1 MSELTGI
8 STNFVEEEEYFKKRL
23 SEFGDLSL
31 RALNW
36 RYTDRELE
44 WSKGFYYTKKRG
56 VGQTYNRTSMIDV
69 LGTLMKAPLVD
80 RTRTIDSYYSLISEL
95 PEIPDYKVDYHKV
108 CDDKTIE
115 IFEECRRDNKDLRV
129 SWSGG
134 IDSTNALSA
143 ILKHWSKYPDVEL
156 VVCLNQKSIDE
167 YPWFYEKY
175 LNPDNQSDIVILMGD
190 VKELSHLGE
199 NEALGLNMS
208 KDIGNGKDFLIVTG
222 ELGDQVFGAKIL
234 INDIKENGTDG
245 LVNKPYEHVFSPDI
259 NTFIKPIVDVMPKDW
274 PRDCGNVM
282 HWLNF
287 TLKWQWCQ
295 LRMFMMYPIE
305 YRKYRHFYDS
315 DGFQQWTMQNDMS
328 VKMPNYDL
336 KRYKEVAKRYIAD
349 FTGDEEYFINKE
361 KEDSQRCTIN
371 VFGSDPT
378 MEGKDP
384 EEVRRHW
391 ESCDIDF
398 NKKWKPVRT
407 TDSIVR
413 ETSED
418 LDKGIKA
425 GIEIEMNINLDI

>member
-8 STNFVEEEEYFKKRL
+8 STNFVEGDPILGKI
-23 SEFGDLSL
+23 GDLSL

-36 RYTDRELE
+36 RYTDTEVE
-44 WSKGFYYTKKRG
+44 WSKGYYYTKKRG
-56 VGQTYNRTSMIDV
+56 VGQSYNRTSLIDV

-80 RTRTIDSYYSLISEL
+80 RTRTIDPYYAIISEL

-108 CDDKTIE
+108 CDDKAIE
-115 IFEECRRDNKDLRV
+115 ILDECRRDNKDLRV

-143 ILKHWSKYPDVEL
+143 ILKHWDSYPEVDL

-175 LNPDNQSDIVILMGD
+175 LGAFNKIKILMGD
-190 VKELSHLGE
+190 VQELAHLGE
-199 NEALGLNMS
+199 NEALGLNMA
-208 KDIGNGKDFLIVTG
+208 KDVGNGKDYVIVTG

-245 LVNKPYEHVFSPDI
+245 LVNKPYEEVFSPDI
-259 NTFIKPIVDVMPKDW
+259 NTFIKPLVDAMPKDW

-305 YRKYRHFYDS
+305 YKKYRHFYDS

-349 FTGDEEYFINKE
+349 YTGDEVYFVNKE

-378 MEGKDP
+378 MEGNDP
-384 EEVRRHW
+384 DKVRRHW

-398 NKKWKPVRT
+398 NKKWKAVRT
-407 TDSIVR
+407 TDSVIR
-413 ETSED
+413 ETKED
-418 LDKGIKA
+418 PVLGTKKGY
-425 GIEIEMNINLDI
+425 EVEMNINLDI